1 MKSSQSHSSRT
12 KRPFTLRLAEKK
24 KLFIPAALILFSAL
38 GGGAY
43 YLTRGHASP
52 EERITSAKQLELAGD
67 RKGATIEIKNALQQQ
82 PSNGEARFLLG
93 RIHYTNN
100 DFANADKEL
109 RQAVEKGYQSP
120 DASILLAR
128 TLLVLRQPKKLLDE
142 INVLPGANA
151 NANATILALRAQA
164 YALMGD
170 KDNAENS
177 LRQADE
183 LVAEHPDTLAVR
195 AGQAYAS
202 NQPEQALALVN
213 KAVAKAGTRV
223 DLHVLKADLLRA
235 LKRSVEAFDAYS
247 KALARDPGNLPA
259 RLAVAQHYLATA
271 DLDKA
276 QAELKTLNAYA
287 PNNLM
292 GRYLEGLIE
301 FRRKNL
307 DAANNKLQEVLRGAP
322 DFAPAN
328 LLVGAISLS
337 QGKRENAITHLNRV
351 LEAAPDHALAR
362 KLLAT
367 AMLESGQAARARELI
382 ANLKSD
388 DKDIQLLSLQGNI
401 ALRQGSYQEAREK
414 LEKAS
419 ALAPENTALIRELAA
434 SRMASGDES
443 GAIEALSQLAE
454 KDTTTHQADV
464 LLVMTHAKA
473 KRYDAALKVVAELER
488 RHPRLP
494 LAENLRG
501 SIYLLRNDSAQ
512 ARQHF
517 AKALEIDPG
526 YLPAASNLARLDLA
540 NKDIKA
546 ARTRFQKVLQQ
557 DPKNARARVALAQLA
572 ALEKN
577 EPEFLSQLEQA
588 KKAVPTDAVS
598 RQLLTRYWL
607 SKRNAEKALVEA
619 RSALDS
625 TGKPEFLDSIGVA
638 HLLQNDTA
646 NALAT
651 YQKWAQTSPN
661 NPLAHYRLALVQ
673 NLAKDRTG
681 AMQSFDKALALR
693 PDFVDA
699 SVSKAVLLGGQGKT
713 AEGLKIARALQE
725 RSPKLPTAYM
735 AEAEILFAAKQFVDA
750 GKAFSK
756 ASQLSGQG
764 QPLVRAHQ
772 AYAAAGQATEGDKL
786 LEQWLKTHPDDHAL
800 RHVLAQAQLNGKHLK
815 EAADNYRILARTN
828 PRDLVAYNNL
838 AWLLGELNDPQAL
851 VISEQAY
858 KLAPKNGAVMDTYG
872 WQLALAGQ
880 AKQGVPILRDAL
892 NLFPDNPEIRWHFAV
907 ALDQVGNKA
916 EAKTELDRLL
926 VSRMAFP
933 QEAQARALLQKLRA
947 SGY

>member
-67 RKGATIEIKNALQQQ
+67 RKGAAIEIKNALQQQ

-100 DFANADKEL
+100 DFANAEKEL

-151 NANATILALRAQA
+151 NTHATILALRAQA

-170 KDNAENS
+170 KDKVEIS

-235 LKRSVEAFDAYS
+235 LKRSGEALDAYS

-443 GAIEALSQLAE
+443 GAIESLTQLAE

-501 SIYLLRNDSAQ
+501 SIYLLRNDLAQ

-517 AKALEIDPG
+517 TNALEIDSG

-546 ARTRFQKVLQQ
+546 ARTRFQKVIQKS
-557 DPKNARARVALAQLA
+557 PKNARAMVALAQLA
-572 ALEKN
+572 AIEKN

-607 SKRNAEKALVEA
+607 GKRNAEKALVEA

-625 TGKPEFLDSIGVA
+625 TGKPEFLDSIGAA

-661 NPLAHYRLALVQ
+661 NPLAHYRLALAQ
-673 NLAKDRTG
+673 NHTKDRTG
-681 AMQSFDKALALR
+681 AMQSLDKALALR
-693 PDFVDA
+693 PDFADA

-756 ASQLSGQG
+756 ASQLSDRG

-800 RHVLAQAQLNGKHLK
+800 RHALAQAQLNGKHLK
-815 EAADNYRILARTN
+815 EAADNYRILVRTN
-828 PRDLVAYNNL
+828 PRDLVAHNNL

>member
-1 MKSSQSHSSRT
+1 MGQLARH
-12 KRPFTLRLAEKK
+12 KRLLV
-24 KLFIPAALILFSAL
+24 PAALVLFASL

-43 YLTRGHASP
+43 YLTRGYASP
-52 EERITSAKQLELAGD
+52 ETHIATAKKLELAGD
-67 RKGATIEIKNALQQQ
+67 HKGAAIEIKNALQQK
-82 PSNGEARFLLG
+82 PDDGEARFLLG
-93 RIHYTNN
+93 RVHYANN
-100 DFANADKEL
+100 DFVNAEKEL
-109 RQAVEKGYQSP
+109 RKSIQGQQSP
-120 DASILLAR
+120 EASILLAR
-128 TLLVLRQPKKLLDE
+128 TLLVLRQPKKVLEE
-142 INVLPGANA
+142 INVLPGAA
-151 NANATILALRAQA
+151 ADANATILALRAQA

-170 KDNAENS
+170 KDKVESS
-177 LRQADE
+177 LREADE
-183 LVAEHPDTLAVR
+183 LVAEQPDTLAVR

-202 NQPEQALALVN
+202 NQAEQALALVN
-213 KAVAKAGTRV
+213 KAIAKADTRV
-223 DLHVLKADLLRA
+223 DLHVMKADLLRA
-235 LKRSVEAFDAYS
+235 LKRSDEAFDAYS

-271 DLDKA
+271 NLDKA

-419 ALAPENTALIRELAA
+419 ALAPENAALMRELAA
-434 SRMASGDES
+434 SRMASGDER

-464 LLVMTHAKA
+464 LLVMTHTKA
-473 KRYDAALKVVAELER
+473 KRYDEALKVVAELER

-501 SIYLLRNDSAQ
+501 TIYLLRNDLAQ
-512 ARQHF
+512 ARNYF
-517 AKALEIDPG
+517 TKALEIDPG
-526 YLPAASNLARLDLA
+526 YLPAASNLARLDLV
-540 NKDIKA
+540 NKDIKS
-546 ARTRFQKVLQQ
+546 ARTRFQKVLQK
-557 DPKNARARVALAQLA
+557 DSKNARAMIALAQLA

-577 EPEFLSQLEQA
+577 ESEYLGLLEQA
-588 KKAVPTDAVS
+588 KKAAPTDATS
-598 RQLLTRYWL
+598 RQLLARYWL

-619 RSALDS
+619 RSALDA
-625 TGKPEFLDSIGVA
+625 TGKPEFLDSIGA
-638 HLLQNDTA
+638 AQLLQNDTA

-651 YQKWAQTSPN
+651 YKKWAETNPT
-661 NPLAHYRLALVQ
+661 NPLAHYRLALVE
-673 NLAKDRTG
+673 NLAKDRI
-681 AMQSFDKALALR
+681 AALKSLDKALALH
-693 PDFVDA
+693 PGFADA
-699 SVSKAVLLGGQGKT
+699 SISKALLLGLEGKQD
-713 AEGLKIARALQE
+713 EGIKIARALQT
-725 RSPKLPTAYM
+725 RAPKAAGGYM
-735 AEAEILFAAKQFVDA
+735 AEAELLFGAKKYLDA
-750 GKAFSK
+750 GKLFAKS
-756 ASQLSGQG
+756 AQIAGQG
-764 QPLVRAHQ
+764 QPLVRAYQ
-772 AYAAAGQATEGDKL
+772 AYAATGQAAEGEKL
-786 LEQWLKTHPDDHAL
+786 LEQWLKAHAEDQAI
-800 RHVLAQAQLNGKHLK
+800 RHVLAQAHMSNKRMK
-815 EAADNYRILARTN
+815 EAADNYRILIRAN

-838 AWLLGELNDPQAL
+838 AWLLGEQKSPEAL
-851 VISEQAY
+851 AMAEQAY
-858 KLAPKNGAVMDTYG
+858 KLAPKNPAVLDTYG

-880 AKQGVPILRDAL
+880 AKRGLPLLREAL
-892 NLFPDNPEIRWHFAV
+892 AGSPNNPDLRWHYAIV
-907 ALDQVGNKA
+907 LEKA
-916 EAKTELDRLL
+916 GDKEAAATELDRLL
-926 VSRMAFP
+926 TSGTAFP
-933 QEAQARALLQKLRA
+933 EQAQAREMLQRLR
-947 SGY
+947 SPR